1 MAPRTI
7 RPEVTAV
14 TAPGALIGE
23 GPVWSAGHG
32 KLFWVDVE
40 GRRLHAH
47 DPAEGRNE
55 SWAMPEQPG
64 CCAPCADG
72 RLMVALASGVHLFD
86 PASGTLDYY
95 CGPDPLRYGHR
106 FSEGTVDPL
115 GRFLAGTS
123 PYTGPHE
130 GDRSGTVHAISRGA
144 SKPILEG
151 FHTINGMAFSPD
163 GRRAYASDSFP
174 AVRRIWVWDHDMD
187 TGDWTNKRLFYDSA
201 GRASRPDGAAIDGD
215 GCYWMAG
222 VSGWELL
229 RLTPE
234 GEIDTVVELPV
245 ERPSKLAF
253 AGPDLRTIFVTSISI
268 DLDRS
273 RPQPLAGALLRLDPS
288 EFQGAPG
295 MTVAL

>member
-14 TAPGALIGE
+14 TEPGALIGE
-23 GPVWSAGHG
+23 GPVWFADLG

-40 GRRLHAH
+40 GRKLHAH
-47 DPAEGRNE
+47 TPSTGHNE
-55 SWAMPEQPG
+55 SWDMPEQPG
-64 CCAPCADG
+64 CCAPCVDG

-86 PASGTLDYY
+86 PATGDLVYH
-95 CGPDPLRYGHR
+95 CGPDPVRYGHR

-123 PYTGPHE
+123 PYEGPHQ
-130 GDRSGTVHAISRGA
+130 GDCNGAVHAISDGGSR
-144 SKPILEG
+144 PILRG

-163 GRRAYASDSFP
+163 GRTSYASDSFP
-174 AVRRIWVWDHDMD
+174 AMRRIWAWDHDMQ
-187 TGDWTNKRLFYDSA
+187 TGNWTNKRLFYDSA
-201 GRASRPDGAAIDGD
+201 GRDSRPDGAAMDVD

-229 RLTPE
+229 RLTPQ
-234 GEIDTVVELPV
+234 GEIDLVVELPV

-253 AGPDLRTIFVTSISI
+253 GGDDLRTIFVSSISI
-268 DLDRS
+268 ALDPTRT
-273 RPQPLAGALLRLDPS
+273 QPLAGALLRLDLS
-288 EFQGAPG
+288 EFQGLQGLSVTP
-295 MTVAL
+295 